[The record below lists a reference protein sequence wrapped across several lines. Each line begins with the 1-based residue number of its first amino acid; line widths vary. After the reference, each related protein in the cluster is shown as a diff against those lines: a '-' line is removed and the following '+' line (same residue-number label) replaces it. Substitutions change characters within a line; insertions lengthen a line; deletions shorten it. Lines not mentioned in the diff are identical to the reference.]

1 MKKVREAVREKTA
14 ANNAMRKASHDRDK
28 LPVVSQ
34 GSATGGGAPVDAAA
48 AMDIAFNSPPST
60 RNQGKI
66 IIFTRFAFFLNK
78 SV

>member
-1 MKKVREAVREKTA
+1 MKKVREAEREKTA

-28 LPVVSQ
+28 LAAVSQ
-34 GSATGGGAPVDAAA
+34 GSAGGGGAPVDAAA
-48 AMDIAFNSPPST
+48 AMDIAFNSPPPT
-60 RNQGKI
+60 HQGKI